1 MSLLTAEKQT
11 TFRELDLTPS
21 LVNALDAQGIKV
33 PFPIQAATI
42 PDAIAGHD
50 ILGRGQT
57 GSGKTLAF
65 GLAMLHN
72 IKGSKIRPRQPAR

>member
-1 MSLLTAEKQT
+1 MSLLAAEKQL
-11 TFRELDLTPS
+11 TFRELGLAS
-21 LVNALDAQGIKV
+21 ALVNALDAQGITE

-57 GSGKTLAF
+57 GSGKT
-65 GLAMLHN
+65 
-72 IKGSKIRPRQPAR
+72 